1 MLSLPPW
8 GRWRGAA
15 PWRCTVTDE
24 VRPPKAGVTAA
35 VSTAATERVL
45 GSPVSQSGFRER
57 SRLPLFTRGAVA
69 AIKD

>member
-45 GSPVSQSGFRER
+45 GSPVLAEIISVLCGG
-57 SRLPLFTRGAVA
+57 SRLGSL
-69 AIKD
+69 

>member
-15 PWRCTVTDE
+15 LRRTVTDE
-24 VRPPKAGVTAA
+24 GSPPEAGLTAA

-45 GSPVSQSGFRER
+45 GSPVLAEIISVVCGG
-57 SRLPLFTRGAVA
+57 SRLGSL
-69 AIKD
+69 